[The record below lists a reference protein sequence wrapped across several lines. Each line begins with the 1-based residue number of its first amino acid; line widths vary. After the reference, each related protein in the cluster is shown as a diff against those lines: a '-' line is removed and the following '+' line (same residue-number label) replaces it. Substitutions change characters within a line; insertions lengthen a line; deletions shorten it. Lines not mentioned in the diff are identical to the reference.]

1 MIISQRKTRGDLED
15 QKAGI
20 ARRLR
25 EVRVEI
31 YGESGAP
38 ALSEVVGVPCQTW
51 KNYEAGVAMPAL
63 IALRFLEAT
72 GLSAEWLLSGDGP
85 RYRIRHPAFQPH
97 GLN

>member
-1 MIISQRKTRGDLED
+1 MLMGQRETGADLED
-15 QKAGI
+15 QKAGF
-20 ARRLR
+20 ARRIR
-25 EVRVEI
+25 EVRVEL

-38 ALSEVVGVPCQTW
+38 ALAEVMDVPCQTW

-72 GLSAEWLLSGDGP
+72 GMSPEWLLSGNGP
-85 RYRIRHPAFQPH
+85 RYRVRHPVFQPH

>member
-1 MIISQRKTRGDLED
+1 MLMIPRKARGDLED
-15 QKAGI
+15 QKTGF

-38 ALSEVVGVPCQTW
+38 ALAEVMDVPCQTW

-72 GLSAEWLLSGDGP
+72 ALSPEWLLSGDGP
-85 RYRIRHPAFQPH
+85 RYRVRHPAFQPH